1 MVAQGPDLAV
11 AGSIPVITAIVTGH
25 VTPSMLLLQ
34 AVFTVVALYVAVRY
48 PRPDPQT
55 LGSSGG
61 CTG

>member
-55 LGSSGG
+55 SR
-61 CTG
+61 